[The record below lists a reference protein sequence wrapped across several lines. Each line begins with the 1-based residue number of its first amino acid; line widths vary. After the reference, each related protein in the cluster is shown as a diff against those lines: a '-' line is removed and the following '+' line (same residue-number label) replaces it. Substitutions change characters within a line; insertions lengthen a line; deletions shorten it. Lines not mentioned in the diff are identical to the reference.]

1 VPAAAISLRP
11 ARDGDRDFVE
21 RVYFETQR
29 WLIEALFGWSDDETE
44 RANFADSYDA
54 ANTQII
60 TVDNEDAGW
69 LTVQRGRDLNLDSI
83 YLAPQ
88 QQRRGVGTIL
98 IQRLIDEA
106 DRSGMLVRL
115 STAKINPARQLY
127 ERLGFVVV
135 GEGPYKVHME
145 RRRRS

>member
-1 VPAAAISLRP
+1 
-11 ARDGDRDFVE
+11 
-21 RVYFETQR
+21 
-29 WLIEALFGWSDDETE
+29 
-44 RANFADSYDA
+44 
-54 ANTQII
+54 
-60 TVDNEDAGW
+60 

-98 IQRLIDEA
+98 IQRLIAEA

-135 GEGPYKVHME
+135 DEGPYKVHME